1 MKLHYYGVLDSLE
14 SCYTFQ
20 TFDVEGVRVYIQN
33 SPRFGY
39 EPATMEIKNPALFIE
54 KDGEYYRF
62 VIEDFKIKVVD
73 GVIDIEDTLVSEM
86 VEKASQF
93 IN

>member
-20 TFDVEGVRVYIQN
+20 AFEVEGMKVYIQN

-39 EPATMEIKNPALFIE
+39 EPATMDIKNPAMFIE

-62 VIEDFKIKVVD
+62 VIEDFKVAVAD
-73 GVIDIEDTLVSEM
+73 GIIVTDNIIVSKLLKE
-86 VEKASQF
+86 ASK
-93 IN
+93 IIA

>member
-20 TFDVEGVRVYIQN
+20 TFDVEGVRVFIQN

-39 EPATMEIKNPALFIE
+39 EPATMEIKNPAMFIE